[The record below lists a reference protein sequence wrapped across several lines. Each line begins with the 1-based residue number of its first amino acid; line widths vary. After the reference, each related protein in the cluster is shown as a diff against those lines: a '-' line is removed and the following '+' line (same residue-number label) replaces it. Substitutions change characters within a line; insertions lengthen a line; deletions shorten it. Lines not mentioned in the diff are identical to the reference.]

1 MAMALLKDL
10 SLKKEWFLFF
20 FFFQVS
26 LESYSRVFPLT
37 DRRSSFLASLC
48 YVCLTPWNF
57 FGNDCAAPGGK
68 EPSRFPIVARRHV
81 NEQGQKEEKG
91 TCVAG
96 ATENWLELSLFFFF
110 FFIYYSQRNLLFW
123 VNVVLWWHLGASWGR
138 LGPSLVSPYLLYVL
152 WGCPRVQESREK
164 KKRRRRGK
172 KLNGEKDK
180 HSSHT
185 CVLARGPPASSELR
199 PSHTKTHEKGES
211 VRFGV
216 TVDGVL
222 LPPPCIILPWPPVQS
237 FFFLSIFFVAV
248 VCKSNRTNMLVKLL
262 DVCVSI
268 SPQKCKV
275 LYNMEWRRSS
285 LLCPIFR
292 CFFFSPHSFVS
303 WMNFYN
309 GQSALI
315 AGWMFVGI

>member
-1 MAMALLKDL
+1 MALLL
-10 SLKKEWFLFF
+10 
-20 FFFQVS
+20 
-26 LESYSRVFPLT
+26 FPLIY
-37 DRRSSFLASLC
+37 C
-48 YVCLTPWNF
+48 MC
-57 FGNDCAAPGGK
+57 FGAVPEFK
-68 EPSRFPIVARRHV
+68 KVER
-81 NEQGQKEEKG
+81 KKK
-91 TCVAG
+91 
-96 ATENWLELSLFFFF
+96 
-110 FFIYYSQRNLLFW
+110 
-123 VNVVLWWHLGASWGR
+123 
-138 LGPSLVSPYLLYVL
+138 
-152 WGCPRVQESREK
+152 EK
-164 KKRRRRGK
+164 KKKKKGK
-172 KLNGEKDK
+172 KMNGEKDK

-237 FFFLSIFFVAV
+237 FFFQFFFVAV

-292 CFFFSPHSFVS
+292 CFFFLSPHSFVS

-315 AGWMFVGI
+315 AG

>member
-68 EPSRFPIVARRHV
+68 EPSRFPIAARRHV

-164 KKRRRRGK
+164 KKREEEEEEGEKNERGK
-172 KLNGEKDK
+172 GQ
-180 HSSHT
+180 T
-185 CVLARGPPASSELR
+185 FFAYVCIGPWPASFVGA
-199 PSHTKTHEKGES
+199 PAVTHKNTRKGRERQ
-211 VRFGV
+211 VRRNSWRGLTPTAMHHPAMAAR
-216 TVDGVL
+216 TV
-222 LPPPCIILPWPPVQS
+222 
-237 FFFLSIFFVAV
+237 FFFFFQFFFVAV

-292 CFFFSPHSFVS
+292 CFFSSLLTHS
-303 WMNFYN
+303 W
-309 GQSALI
+309 
-315 AGWMFVGI
+315 AGWIFTTDNPPS